1 MARVDLHVHSKYSQ
15 RPSEWFLQKLGTR
28 ESYTDPEALYQEAMK
43 SGMDF
48 VTITDHNTIEGSL
61 LLKEKHP
68 GTVFTGVEVTSYF
81 PEDRCKIH
89 VLVYDLDE
97 RQFREIDRIREDV
110 YHLRD
115 YIRKENLAHS
125 LAHATYS
132 VNGKLSADHLEKL
145 ILLFDIFEG
154 INGSRDRYS
163 NEQWMRLLRNL
174 TPDHMER
181 FYRKHRIEPFS
192 TNSWIKGF
200 TAGSDDH
207 AGLFIGKTYGSTN
220 AATPAQFVEKI
231 KNRETDAGGRFSDYR
246 SLVFTIYKIAY
257 DFSRSRNTAR
267 SDSILGA
274 LTETIVSSKPDKLS
288 TRLTFQKLKLR
299 KKSSFSNKLVGLFNE
314 FQKGKE
320 LDIDEKLRILYSHI
334 SEISDDLLL
343 SIIKSLKKELSGGDL
358 AGIIKV
364 ASSSIPGLF
373 LSVPFFTS
381 LRHMHRSR
389 PFITELGDRMGM
401 QQKAEDKTIL
411 WFTDTI
417 ADLNGISGTIRKLG
431 WLAHE
436 KGSRLKIVVS
446 AKKEDLN
453 PTVPPNVVVLDPITS
468 YSPSF
473 YDSVTMNIP
482 SLLKSLKVVC
492 EQQPDE
498 IIISTPGVVGLLG
511 LLTAKLLNIKSVGIY
526 HTDFTRQADEV
537 IGDELM
543 SNVVE
548 MFTKWFYMALD
559 EIRVP
564 TREYISILKA
574 RGFDPHK
581 MTLFNRGIES
591 DDFVPDS
598 EARERVGRKYGVGDG
613 ILMLYTG
620 RIGKEKSLGF
630 LSDVLH
636 QLQQKHD
643 NLHLVLVGN
652 GPHVDEIKQQM
663 SKCRNVLFTGRLD
676 REELPELYAAAD
688 IFLFPSVTDTFG
700 MSVLEAQSCGVPAVV
715 SDAGGPKEIVINGR
729 TGHIAKRHDL
739 EDWVRKTESLIHQIR
754 TAPEIYMEMR
764 CFIREYTKKTYDWNR
779 VLEELTGC
787 ASIQSE
793 IHLPEPKKEPVS
805 V

>member
-1 MARVDLHVHSKYSQ
+1 MARVDLHVHSKYSE

-28 ESYTDPEALYQEAMK
+28 ESYTDPEVLYQEAMAN
-43 SGMDF
+43 GMTF
-48 VTITDHNTIEGSL
+48 VTLTDHNTMEGSL

-68 GTVFTGVEVTSYF
+68 ETVFTGVEVTSYF
-81 PEDRCKIH
+81 PEDRCKLH

-97 RQFREIDRIREDV
+97 RQFGEIDRIRDDV
-110 YHLRD
+110 YQLRD
-115 YIRKENLAHS
+115 YIREQNLAHS

-132 VNGKLSADHLEKL
+132 VNGKLGADHLEKL
-145 ILLFDIFEG
+145 ILLFDVFEG

-174 TPDHMER
+174 TPEHIET

-192 TNSWIKGF
+192 QDSWIKGF
-200 TAGSDDH
+200 TGGSDDH
-207 AGLFIGKTYGSTN
+207 AGLFIGKTYGSTE
-220 AATPAQFVEKI
+220 ADTPAEFVRRL
-231 KNRETDAGGRFSDYR
+231 KNRETEAGGRFSDYR

-257 DFSRSRNTAR
+257 DFSKSRDASKSN
-267 SDSILGA
+267 SILGA

-288 TRLTFQKLKLR
+288 TRIAFQKLKLR
-299 KKSSFSNKLVGLFNE
+299 KKSSFGDKLVDLFTE
-314 FQKGKE
+314 FQKGKD
-320 LDIDEKLRILYSHI
+320 LDIDEKFRILYNKI
-334 SEISDDLLL
+334 SEISDELLL
-343 SIIKSLKKELSGGDL
+343 SLFRSIKRELSGGDI

-364 ASSSIPGLF
+364 LSSSIPGLF

-381 LRHMHRSR
+381 LRHMHLSR
-389 PFITELGDRMGM
+389 PFITELGDRMGLP
-401 QQKAEDKTIL
+401 QKAEDRNIL

-436 KGSRLKIVVS
+436 NGNRLKIVVS
-446 AKKEDLN
+446 AKSEDLN
-453 PTVPPNVVVLDPITS
+453 PTVPPNLVVLDPLTA

-498 IIISTPGVVGLLG
+498 IIISTPGVMGLLG

-564 TREYISILKA
+564 TREYVSILRD
-574 RGFDPHK
+574 RGFNTGK

-591 DDFVPDS
+591 DVFVPDS
-598 EARERVGRKYGVGDG
+598 EARERVGKKYGLGDG

-630 LSDVLH
+630 LAEVFH
-636 QLQQKHD
+636 KLQHKHD
-643 NLHLVLVGN
+643 NLNLILAGN
-652 GPHVDEIKQQM
+652 GPHMEEIKQQM
-663 SKCRNVLFTGRLD
+663 SVCRNVIFTGRLD

-688 IFLFPSVTDTFG
+688 IFVFPSVTDTFG

-715 SDAGGPKEIVINGR
+715 SDAGGPKEIVLDGR
-729 TGHIAKRHDL
+729 TGYIAKRHDR
-739 EDWVRKTESLIHQIR
+739 EDWVDKIERLINQIR

-764 CFIREYTKKTYDWNR
+764 CFIRNHTEKTYNWNR

-787 ASIQSE
+787 TSAENSIS
-793 IHLPEPKKEPVS
+793 IPEQNKEPVS